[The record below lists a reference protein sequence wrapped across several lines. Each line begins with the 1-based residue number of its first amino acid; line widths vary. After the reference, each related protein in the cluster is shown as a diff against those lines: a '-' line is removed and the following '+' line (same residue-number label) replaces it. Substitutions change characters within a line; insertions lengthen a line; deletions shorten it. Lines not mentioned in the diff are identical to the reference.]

1 MEEKN
6 IIKGKFSKSNIFV
19 IVSLALSAVCFM
31 ISIILYINNGSTD
44 WRGLHHIPYSRYIG
58 SPMESPEGI
67 GVCFYLAILLIL
79 VAIFFVIEM
88 NLCELTVSD
97 KRVSGKTS
105 FGRKVDLPIDKISS
119 VGTCIPKGITVATSS
134 GKINFW
140 LLVNREEVY
149 QAISDLTKKRQE
161 SSVEQQN
168 NNIDDLKKLKD
179 LLDNGVITQEEFDA
193 KKKQL
198 LGL

>member
-19 IVSLALSAVCFM
+19 IVSLVLSAVSFL
-31 ISIILYINNGSTD
+31 ISIIVYFDAGNTD
-44 WRGLHHIPYSRYIG
+44 YWGDHVPYSIYIID
-58 SPMESPEGI
+58 PMECPEGI

>member
-19 IVSLALSAVCFM
+19 IVSLALSAVSFI

-44 WRGLHHIPYSRYIG
+44 WKGRPVPYSLYIG
-58 SPMESPEGI
+58 SPMECPEGI

-140 LLVNREEVY
+140 LLINREEVY

-161 SSVEQQN
+161 SLAEPKN
-168 NNIDDLKKLKD
+168 NNIDDLK
-179 LLDNGVITQEEFDA
+179 N
-193 KKKQL
+193 
-198 LGL
+198 

>member
-19 IVSLALSAVCFM
+19 IVSLALSAVSFM
-31 ISIILYINNGSTD
+31 ISIILYFNNGSTD
-44 WRGLHHIPYSRYIG
+44 WRGFHVPYSRYIG
-58 SPMESPEGI
+58 SPMECPEGI

-140 LLVNREEVY
+140 LLINREEVY
-149 QAISDLTKKRQE
+149 QAISDLTKKRQDSLAE
-161 SSVEQQN
+161 PKN

-179 LLDNGVITQEEFDA
+179 LLDNGVITQEEFDQ

>member
-1 MEEKN
+1 MV
-6 IIKGKFSKSNIFV
+6 SNV
-19 IVSLALSAVCFM
+19 E
-31 ISIILYINNGSTD
+31 TK
-44 WRGLHHIPYSRYIG
+44 
-58 SPMESPEGI
+58 
-67 GVCFYLAILLIL
+67 
-79 VAIFFVIEM
+79 M

-119 VGTCIPKGITVATSS
+119 VGTCIPKGITVETSS